1 MVHKEEDLYTDP
13 DAGEQLLTLHNVQD
27 EGTARAL
34 YLAQY
39 INTPIYV
46 VHVMSKGAAG
56 EIAAA
61 KLRGQRVIG
70 ETIASGIAA
79 EEGKIWDPDF
89 KVGMQPITS
98 TPDQWHGTQMQHALC
113 SPARDVMQTDSMWG
127 SPGAECLPPH
137 RVTAAVTGCSSLC
150 DESPHQEQRA
160 PGRAE
165 GSCGGRRPGHHCHRP
180 LPVQL
185 HTEEDGHP

>member
-1 MVHKEEDLYTDP
+1 MRM
-13 DAGEQLLTLHNVQD
+13 LTLVTSLTSEDVQD

-89 KVGMQPITS
+89 KVGM
-98 TPDQWHGTQMQHALC
+98 
-113 SPARDVMQTDSMWG
+113 
-127 SPGAECLPPH
+127 
-137 RVTAAVTGCSSLC
+137 
-150 DESPHQEQRA
+150 
-160 PGRAE
+160 
-165 GSCGGRRPGHHCHRP
+165 
-180 LPVQL
+180 
-185 HTEEDGHP
+185 

>member
-1 MVHKEEDLYTDP
+1 MQGKLH
-13 DAGEQLLTLHNVQD
+13 ANCRTLFTSECKLMGQPIQD

-39 INTPIYV
+39 VNTPVYI

-79 EEGKIWDPDF
+79 EEKRIWDPDF
-89 KVGMQPITS
+89 KVNIIPS
-98 TPDQWHGTQMQHALC
+98 TVPYHTQLL
-113 SPARDVMQTDSMWG
+113 V
-127 SPGAECLPPH
+127 
-137 RVTAAVTGCSSLC
+137 
-150 DESPHQEQRA
+150 RA
-160 PGRAE
+160 YR
-165 GSCGGRRPGHHCHRP
+165 
-180 LPVQL
+180 LLQ
-185 HTEEDGHP
+185 

>member
-1 MVHKEEDLYTDP
+1 M
-13 DAGEQLLTLHNVQD
+13 QD

-89 KVGMQPITS
+89 KASMKPSLERLTNGTGLCLTIT
-98 TPDQWHGTQMQHALC
+98 WHPQC
-113 SPARDVMQTDSMWG
+113 SMDFA
-127 SPGAECLPPH
+127 H
-137 RVTAAVTGCSSLC
+137 
-150 DESPHQEQRA
+150 
-160 PGRAE
+160 
-165 GSCGGRRPGHHCHRP
+165 
-180 LPVQL
+180 LPVIL
-185 HTEEDGHP
+185 AD

>member
-1 MVHKEEDLYTDP
+1 MTASLVLSGKLVLVSSLISP
-13 DAGEQLLTLHNVQD
+13 DVQE

-89 KVGMQPITS
+89 KVGM
-98 TPDQWHGTQMQHALC
+98 
-113 SPARDVMQTDSMWG
+113 
-127 SPGAECLPPH
+127 
-137 RVTAAVTGCSSLC
+137 
-150 DESPHQEQRA
+150 
-160 PGRAE
+160 
-165 GSCGGRRPGHHCHRP
+165 
-180 LPVQL
+180 
-185 HTEEDGHP
+185 

>member
-1 MVHKEEDLYTDP
+1 MQTGQP
-13 DAGEQLLTLHNVQD
+13 MQD

-39 INTPIYV
+39 VNTPVYI

-79 EEGKIWDPDF
+79 EEKKIWDPDF
-89 KVGMQPITS
+89 KVNIIS
-98 TPDQWHGTQMQHALC
+98 ATQHCALPHAALVC
-113 SPARDVMQTDSMWG
+113 AYRILQ
-127 SPGAECLPPH
+127 
-137 RVTAAVTGCSSLC
+137 
-150 DESPHQEQRA
+150 
-160 PGRAE
+160 
-165 GSCGGRRPGHHCHRP
+165 
-180 LPVQL
+180 
-185 HTEEDGHP
+185 